1 MTGSE
6 AEQVRERS
14 EFSAAV
20 TSVHTI
26 CQQPN
31 RALQGKVSENFHKI
45 LNFSMSVSNFLN
57 ECLSVRGAA
66 GKERQTGR

>member
-31 RALQGKVSENFHKI
+31 RALQGFLCLQTHQKRVLDPVIDGVSHH
-45 LNFSMSVSNFLN
+45 V
-57 ECLSVRGAA
+57 V
-66 GKERQTGR
+66 TGN